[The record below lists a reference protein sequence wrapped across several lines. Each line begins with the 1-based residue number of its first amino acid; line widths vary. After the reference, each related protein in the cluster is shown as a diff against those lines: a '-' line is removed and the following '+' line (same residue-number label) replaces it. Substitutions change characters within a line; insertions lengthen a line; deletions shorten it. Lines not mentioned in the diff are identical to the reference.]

1 MTLAATVDLVASAA
15 AENTA
20 VLAFNVITSEPA
32 EGIADD
38 AEAADPRKYL
48 AAGRQAIGDT
58 AKLRKSA
65 TMMRS
70 RSTCVVPLRQRRR

>member
-1 MTLAATVDLVASAA
+1 MTLAPTVDLVASAA

-20 VLAFNVITSEPA
+20 VLAFNVITSEHA

-38 AEAADPRKYL
+38 AEAADRRKYL

-58 AKLRKSA
+58 AVDLRRAVASA
-65 TMMRS
+65 S
-70 RSTCVVPLRQRRR
+70 PLTVDVGERDVR

>member
-20 VLAFNVITSEPA
+20 VLAFNVITSEHA

-38 AEAADPRKYL
+38 AEAANPRKYL

-58 AKLRKSA
+58 AVDLRRAVASA
-65 TMMRS
+65 SPVTVDVGERDV
-70 RSTCVVPLRQRRR
+70 R